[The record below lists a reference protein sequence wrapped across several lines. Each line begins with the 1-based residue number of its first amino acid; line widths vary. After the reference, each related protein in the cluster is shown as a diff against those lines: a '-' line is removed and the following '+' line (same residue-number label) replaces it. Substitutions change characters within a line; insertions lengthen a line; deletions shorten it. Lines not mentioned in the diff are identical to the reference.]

1 MSAGDLGRA
10 IPLLEPNLADSER
23 ELRAA
28 HPGTLIFRNNLAY
41 AYESAGDLGR
51 ATPLYEH
58 TLADSERILSP
69 GHPLIALVRA
79 NLERAR
85 ST

>member
-1 MSAGDLGRA
+1 M
-10 IPLLEPNLADSER
+10 
-23 ELRAA
+23 
-28 HPGTLIFRNNLAY
+28 FRNNLAY